1 MPVSVPENPQF
12 LPQGVLVGTIEKE
25 VDLSTA
31 AASFAVGT
39 RPANSAIASIELT
52 LSGTLSATTAVKF
65 GLGNASNPDA
75 YYLSAGLTTA
85 SNVAKFLLDADTNSA
100 ADPILISAC
109 DTNGAAAGTIG
120 GAGQSIKA
128 RITYLYL
135 GGA

>member
-1 MPVSVPENPQF
+1 MPVSVSESPQF

-25 VDLSTA
+25 VDLSVA

-65 GLGNASNPDA
+65 GLGNAGDPDA